1 MDNTA
6 TIKQI
11 ILITDGHSNKGE
23 DPVSVAYQASAA
35 GISVN
40 TIGLLHQGQLGEQ
53 GRQEIEKIA
62 QAGEGVWEVVEAQEL
77 VQSIQLISRQSS
89 AQTIEKL
96 VSKQLNK
103 VLGLR
108 DLVDLPPHKRG
119 KVLQLI
125 EELGEKSY
133 LKCVILLDCSGS
145 MQNKLELAKD
155 SVVDLLLSLQA
166 RTGGGE
172 IALVAFPGPQGQMA
186 KVVSG
191 FTCQVESLE
200 KSLETLRVAGGTP
213 TGPALKEALNLFE
226 QPELSQ
232 ASMIV

>member
-1 MDNTA
+1 MDQTA
-6 TIKQI
+6 VIKQI
-11 ILITDGHSNKGE
+11 ILITDGHSNRGE

-40 TIGLLHQGQLGEQ
+40 TIGLLHEGELGEK
-53 GRQEIEKIA
+53 GRQEIERIA
-62 QAGEGVWEVVEAQEL
+62 QAGEGVWDVVEAQEL
-77 VQSIQLISRQSS
+77 AQSMQLISRQSS

-103 VLGLR
+103 VLGLNSLA
-108 DLVDLPPHKRG
+108 DIPPEKRG

-145 MQNKLELAKD
+145 MQKKLELAKD

-166 RTGGGE
+166 RSGGGE
-172 IALVAFPGPQGQMA
+172 IALVAFPGPRGQMT

-191 FTCQVESLE
+191 FTSKVEALE
-200 KSLETLRVAGGTP
+200 ECLESLRVAGGTP
-213 TGPALKEALNLFE
+213 TGPALKQALALFE
-226 QPELSQ
+226 EPECNPN
-232 ASMIV
+232 SMIV